1 MATAKKASAA
11 KGKSA
16 GKSAAKAPA
25 KSAGKRATKA
35 GAKRSSPA
43 AGRAAT
49 GASGAKSSAASAAF
63 ADIRGVLDQLKLPGI
78 DIQAII
84 AGRRQ
89 DIEAVADANK
99 KAFEG
104 MKALVQR
111 QTEMLKEAVAEWRA
125 AVKDITDTDRGDKA
139 AKSAELARRALDKAI
154 ANMRELAEMA
164 IKSQSDAWESVGKR
178 FQDNVADL
186 KKVLGRG

>member
-11 KGKSA
+11 TSKSA
-16 GKSAAKAPA
+16 GKSGAKVPA
-25 KSAGKRATKA
+25 KLAAGRATKA
-35 GAKRSSPA
+35 GAKRAGPSATKATA
-43 AGRAAT
+43 APGV
-49 GASGAKSSAASAAF
+49 KSSAASAAF
-63 ADIRGVLDQLKLPGI
+63 ADIRSVLDQLKLPGI

-125 AVKDITDTDRGDKA
+125 AVKDITATDRGDKA
-139 AKSAELARRALDKAI
+139 AKSAELARQALDRAI

-164 IKSQSDAWESVGKR
+164 VKSQSDAWESMGKR
-178 FQDNVADL
+178 FQENVADL
-186 KKVLGRG
+186 KKALGRG